1 MSPHISTVVGN
12 IDRDIAHYAD
22 AALVAVGLQ
31 VIPLPTKLELPVLEN
46 LYLVRQ
52 RRTPFFQGCRVP
64 SPDCRFPI
72 RPYCASVNSF
82 TRHKQSV
89 VIQPGGIVAAEGLKF
104 GALWMPIICQEFLGS
119 SPEHS

>member
-1 MSPHISTVVGN
+1 VGN
-12 IDRDIAHYAD
+12 IDRDVAHYAN
-22 AALVAVGLQ
+22 AALLAVGLQ
-31 VIPLPTKLELPVLEN
+31 VIPLPAKLELPVFEN
-46 LYLVRQ
+46 LYMVRQ
-52 RRTPFFQGCRVP
+52 RRSPFVQRCRVA

-89 VIQPGGIVAAEGLKF
+89 VIQPGGIVVAEGLKF
-104 GALWMPIICQEFLGS
+104 GALWMPIISQEFLSS